1 MRHEA
6 RGKGVEGGLQAR
18 ADSGSRSR
26 RSSGTTRACKTG
38 DERNKVWVFLQD
50 LDRMSSLSQ
59 IVYRH
64 HCVSFETWN
73 VGLEVTLNDRVEL
86 VVVCIYVAWREVLDH
101 HAQKQHGELFV
112 IDRLC
117 LAVREHELEQFVPLF
132 VWYQDHCERADH
144 ISDVLLHDRSRLCN
158 KALQ

>member
-1 MRHEA
+1 MLAEHFRRLKEVSQCFED
-6 RGKGVEGGLQAR
+6 GLNQVFLVEIDRL
-18 ADSGSRSR
+18 
-26 RSSGTTRACKTG
+26 KY
-38 DERNKVWVFLQD
+38 ERNKVWVFLQD
-50 LDRMSSLSQ
+50 LDRMSGLSQ

-73 VGLEVTLNDRVEL
+73 VGLEETLNDWVEL
-86 VVVCIYVAWREVLDH
+86 VVVCIYVTRREVLDH

-132 VWYQDHCERADH
+132 VWYQDHCERANH
-144 ISDVLLHDRSRLCN
+144 IGDVLLHDRSRLCDI
-158 KALQ
+158 ALQ